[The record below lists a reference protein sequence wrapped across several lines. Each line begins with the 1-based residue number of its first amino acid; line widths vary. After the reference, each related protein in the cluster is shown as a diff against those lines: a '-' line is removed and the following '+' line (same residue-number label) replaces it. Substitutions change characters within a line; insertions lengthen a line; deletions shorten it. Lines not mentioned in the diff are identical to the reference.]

1 MDKEALYWI
10 FSTAPQALAALVG
23 LLIAGIA
30 FIYGK
35 IDDLTK
41 DPTMEEIGNT
51 AKNRI
56 HFSLKKVLGLTVSVI
71 VIDLIYIFFLPTL
84 SNWNSPY
91 ESGLLIVYI
100 FILCI
105 ISIGNIFNIIYAIVF
120 TYKIYKPTWIKEA
133 IKQLSIQ
140 YSKGDVETAI
150 YLNHFISFE
159 RIIRKIYD
167 CIQDP
172 NRNLQHYP
180 QQGLTQILFF
190 LANDRIVLN
199 RDQLPMLRE
208 AVNIRN
214 VIVHGGNIEKVSNT
228 IDREIVTLTQQLE
241 EWYKD
246 HIGEESKLNKQ

>member
-105 ISIGNIFNIIYAIVF
+105 ISIGNILVDD
-120 TYKIYKPTWIKEA
+120 KI
-133 IKQLSIQ
+133 
-140 YSKGDVETAI
+140 
-150 YLNHFISFE
+150 
-159 RIIRKIYD
+159 
-167 CIQDP
+167 
-172 NRNLQHYP
+172 
-180 QQGLTQILFF
+180 
-190 LANDRIVLN
+190 
-199 RDQLPMLRE
+199 
-208 AVNIRN
+208 
-214 VIVHGGNIEKVSNT
+214 
-228 IDREIVTLTQQLE
+228 
-241 EWYKD
+241 
-246 HIGEESKLNKQ
+246 

>member
-1 MDKEALYWI
+1 MEKEALYWI
-10 FSTAPQALAALVG
+10 FSTAPQTLAALVG

-56 HFSLKKVLGLTVSVI
+56 HYSLRKVLGLTVSVI
-71 VIDLIYIFFLPTL
+71 VADLIYIFFLPTL
-84 SNWNSPY
+84 SKWNSPY
-91 ESGLLIVYI
+91 ENGLLIVYI
-100 FILCI
+100 VILCI
-105 ISIGNIFNIIYAIVF
+105 ISVGNIFDIVYSVVF
-120 TYKIYKPTWIKEA
+120 TYKIYKPTWIEEA

-140 YSKGDVETAI
+140 YSKGDVDTAI
-150 YLNHFISFE
+150 YLKHFITFE

-167 CIQDP
+167 SIQDP
-172 NRNLQHYP
+172 NRNLQHYH
-180 QQGLTQILFF
+180 QQGLTQLLFF
-190 LANDRIVLN
+190 LANDRIVIN

-214 VIVHGGNIEKVSNT
+214 VIVHGGDIEKVSNT

-246 HIGEESKLNKQ
+246 NIGEESK